1 MTDMNIIFV
10 AFNSTYSLQNISVM
24 FFILLG
30 CFFLS
35 VGTLG
40 LLRLPDVY
48 NRLHATSKSTTLGAA
63 SIFFSGFLHYGF
75 QGMGLTSLVGVLFLF
90 LTAPTGSHMIS
101 RAAQKMGVEFSGD
114 VTFPPLP
121 NSQISSN
128 VDVTLDETEI

>member
-1 MTDMNIIFV
+1 MINTHILSI
-10 AFNSTYSLQNISVM
+10 ALNSTHSPRSMSVM
-24 FFILLG
+24 FFIILG
-30 CFFLS
+30 CFFLT

-101 RAAQKMGVEFSGD
+101 RAAQKMGVEFFGD
-114 VTFPPLP
+114 IAWPIHSDSQTPL
-121 NSQISSN
+121 NEDAI
-128 VDVTLDETEI
+128 LDETEI

>member
-1 MTDMNIIFV
+1 MTNINIIFV
-10 AFNSTYSLQNISVM
+10 TLNSTYSLQNVSVI

-63 SIFFSGFLHYGF
+63 SIFFSGFLYYGF

-101 RAAQKMGVEFSGD
+101 RAAQKMGVEFHGD
-114 VTFPPLP
+114 VTLPLLS
-121 NSQISSN
+121 NSQTPSN